1 MAGEMWQLQIRND
14 STADV
19 FIEDLGI
26 NVPAGDTID
35 FAEQFTYPEISESDD
50 LRAAV
55 GGGDLVLNGYDGDLS
70 AADGLTYLEI
80 VHIYYLEDNYYS
92 KVELQTPGD
101 SIVDWENIVNVPPFG
116 FFTWGEPVQAR
127 VLKIQATPPVGPASG
142 DFYVDTDNNYLYKWD
157 GTAWIDMKHLVDG
170 DRVINLDST
179 SENIYDLESGTWTD
193 LGQPEDNTAVIVNFD
208 YNDLPALWVY
218 DDEILLGWIRIAD
231 SEMFTAN
238 TLDQAYDQGGPG
250 AGRTIYVDSG
260 AVQLSASGGYAPL
273 ELTDLASAPTTGL
286 ADGQLAVI
294 NGLLYEYDDVRT
306 KWLSVQKITL
316 FFGRSGNTKN
326 QYLNFGVGTLAS
338 NNSGFRIPRNA
349 IIVSLS
355 GQLDAVGTCDIRIRK
370 NGTAT
375 NIATLAIA
383 AAQGASDNTINVDLA
398 AGDYLHSYLDAVA
411 GVSDPVLIVEI
422 AWRE

>member
-1 MAGEMWQLQIRND
+1 MAEMWTLQIRND

-26 NVPAGDTID
+26 NVPAGDTIP
-35 FAEQFTYPEISESDD
+35 FADQFTYPEIAASDD
-50 LRAAV
+50 LRTAV
-55 GGGDLVLNGYDGDLS
+55 GGGELVLYGYDGDLS
-70 AADGLTYLEI
+70 AADGQEYLEM
-80 VHIYYLEDNYYS
+80 VHIYYLKDNYYS
-92 KVELQTPGD
+92 KTELQTSGQAEVHWD
-101 SIVDWENIVNVPPFG
+101 NLTNVPPFG
-116 FFTWGEPVQAR
+116 FFTWTEPVQAR
-127 VLKIQATPPVGPASG
+127 VLVIQATPPANPDTG
-142 DFYVDTDNNYLYKWD
+142 DFYVDTDNDYLYKWD
-157 GTAWIDMKHLVDG
+157 GTAWIDMKHLTEG

-179 SENIYDLESGTWTD
+179 SENIFELTTGTWTD
-193 LGQPEDNTAVIVNFD
+193 LGQPADNTAVIVNFD

-231 SEMFTAN
+231 SEMFTGN

-306 KWLSVQKITL
+306 KWLSVQKISL

-326 QYLNFGVGTLAS
+326 QYLSFGVGTLAS

-349 IIVSLS
+349 TIVSLS
-355 GQLDAVGTCDIRIRK
+355 GQLDASGTCDMRIRK

-375 NIATLAIA
+375 NIATLSIA
-383 AAQGASDNTINVDLA
+383 AAQGAHDNTINVDLS
-398 AGDYLHSYLDAVA
+398 AGDFLHSYLDAVA
-411 GVSDPVLIVEI
+411 GVPDPVLIVEI

>member
-127 VLKIQATPPVGPASG
+127 VLKIQATPPANPSTY
-142 DFYVDTDNNYLYKWD
+142 DFYVDTDDNHLYKWD
-157 GTAWIDMKHLVDG
+157 GTAWVDSKLLVEG
-170 DRVINLDST
+170 DRVIALDST
-179 SENIYDLESGTWTD
+179 SENIFELTTGVWTD
-193 LGQPEDNTAVIVNFD
+193 QGQSIDNDAVIVN
-208 YNDLPALWVY
+208 NDGQELPALYVYEAEYLLAWVK
-218 DDEILLGWIRIAD
+218 IAD
-231 SEMFTAN
+231 SNFFATN

-250 AGRTIYVDSG
+250 AGREIFVDSG
-260 AVQLSASGGYAPL
+260 AVKLNASGGYAPL

-306 KWLSVQKITL
+306 KWLSVQRM
-316 FFGRSGNTKN
+316 FVAFGRRGGTKN
-326 QYLNFGVGTLAS
+326 QYLDFCAGVLSS
-338 NNSGFRIPRNA
+338 NNSGYRIPRNA
-349 IIVSLS
+349 TIVSLS
-355 GQLDAVGTCDIRIRK
+355 GQLSQVGTGTLHIRK
-370 NGTAT
+370 NDTAT
-375 NIATLAIA
+375 NITSLAIA
-383 AAQGASDNTINVDLA
+383 AAQGTQDNTIDVNLS
-398 AGDYLHSYLDAVA
+398 AGDWLQSYETSTAV
-411 GVSDPVLIVEI
+411 VQDPMLIVEI